1 MGIARLSYKLSD
13 SLPADERYGLVD
25 QIRRSAVSIPSNIAE
40 GSGRDTPKEFARFL
54 RIAYGSAC
62 ELETQVLIARD
73 TRGDTEE
80 IVPVIA
86 GELEEIRRMMFAL
99 IQQLKSDR

>member
-1 MGIARLSYKLSD
+1 MGVARLSYKLSD
-13 SLPADERYGLVD
+13 SLPAAERYGLVD

-73 TRGDTEE
+73 SWGDTEE

-99 IQQLKSDR
+99 VRQLSTDT

>member
-1 MGIARLSYKLSD
+1 MGVARLSYKLSD

-25 QIRRSAVSIPSNIAE
+25 QIRRSAVSIPSNMAE

-73 TRGDTEE
+73 TRGDTED

-86 GELEEIRRMMFAL
+86 GELEEIRRMKFAL
-99 IQQLKSDR
+99 VRRLSTDT